1 MMCPRVRLHVGA
13 SGLSV
18 RRAVLKRLASAALHR
33 IVRLRPVGAPA
44 RPVAPGPVTV
54 GLVVLD
60 DPAIRRLNRR
70 FLGHDCATDV
80 IAFNLQ
86 PGTRDSGPAAPW
98 GEVYVSATTARREA
112 KARGIDP
119 AEELL
124 RYAIHGMLHLF
135 GYDDHR
141 PADRR
146 RMWARQEALVRE
158 AQNTET
164 RRTRRRRG
172 GAV

>member
-1 MMCPRVRLHVGA
+1 MRDPAVRVTSAVAALPLPATRLA
-13 SGLSV
+13 
-18 RRAVLKRLASAALHR
+18 RLASAALRRMTH
-33 IVRLRPVGAPA
+33 
-44 RPVAPGPVTV
+44 RPVAV

-80 IAFNLQ
+80 LAFRLQ
-86 PGTRDSGPAAPW
+86 PETAGRMPGALF
-98 GEVYVSATTARREA
+98 GEVYVSASTAVREA
-112 KARGIDP
+112 RKRGIAP

-135 GYDDHR
+135 GHDDRR

-146 RMWARQEALVRE
+146 RMWARQEALVRC
-158 AQNTET
+158 A
-164 RRTRRRRG
+164 RIAG
-172 GAV
+172 KPSP